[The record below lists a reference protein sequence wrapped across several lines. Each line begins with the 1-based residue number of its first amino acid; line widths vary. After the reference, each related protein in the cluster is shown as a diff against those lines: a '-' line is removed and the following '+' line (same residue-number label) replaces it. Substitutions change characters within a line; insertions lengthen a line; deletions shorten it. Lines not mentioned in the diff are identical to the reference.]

1 MRISILLGLLPAAS
15 PLVDRAV
22 SSPPPVVCQY
32 DAAGN
37 RVTRA
42 AQVPLLNRSQEDL
55 QILADSLSR
64 HVIEMDVEQPADE
77 PSEQSGG
84 AEHE

>member
-1 MRISILLGLLPAAS
+1 M
-15 PLVDRAV
+15 
-22 SSPPPVVCQY
+22 
-32 DAAGN
+32 
-37 RVTRA
+37 TRA

-84 AEHE
+84 AEHEYVSRD